1 MTEINNDLSNFDNI
15 SEWTLG
21 NVAHITI
28 VTDLRESLVSF
39 LFTDECSLS
48 DITTEILRGS
58 NIL

>member
-28 VTDLRESLVSF
+28 VTDLRESFVSF

-48 DITTEILRGS
+48 DITTEILRG
-58 NIL
+58 

>member
-28 VTDLRESLVSF
+28 VTDLVSF